1 MKRILILT
9 DIGFSNRDY
18 LRFGIETLKEKY
30 KVEIFDFTEWL
41 SPEYWRFYKE
51 KIFYCD
57 GYKKILNQN
66 DFEKN
71 IKENNILCV
80 IDYLSSDKSYLI
92 KNYIKTKQA
101 PIIKVQGATVLENKR
116 TFIELLYKLFFL
128 IIDPK
133 VLFKKILMILK
144 SKLMK
149 NKIKFSYDYLIISG
163 IAGLNTS
170 IARNAKKI
178 IKAHSYDYDIFLKSK
193 NQNSILHKEPYA
205 VFLDQCLPFH
215 PGPIFRGEKNLVTP
229 EKYYSALNYF
239 LKNFEDKTGLEVI
252 FAAHPRSRYDLWAKY
267 LYGRK
272 YYLFKTSEL
281 VKNSKIVLL
290 HTSTSISFAVLYNK
304 PLIFLTS
311 NEYKKSFDDFR
322 INSYSRTMSSLLFN
336 IDDKDNYSKI
346 PKGNE
351 IFSFD
356 KNKYKEY
363 KDAHIK
369 YSGTP
374 EDYLWNIFL
383 DNIEKE
389 IKN

>member
-1 MKRILILT
+1 MKKFLILT

-18 LRFGIETLKEKY
+18 LRFGIEILRKKY
-30 KVEIFDFTEWL
+30 QVEILDFTEWL
-41 SPEYWRFYKE
+41 SPEYWKTYKE

-57 GYKKILNQN
+57 GYKKILNYE

-71 IKENNILCV
+71 ITGKNIISV

-92 KNYIKTKQA
+92 KNYINKNQI
-101 PIIKVQGATVLENKR
+101 PITKVQAGTVLENKR
-116 TFIELLYKLFFL
+116 TFIEWLLKLFFL
-128 IIDPK
+128 ILDPK
-133 VLFKKILMILK
+133 VLLKKILMRLK
-144 SKLMK
+144 AKYIK
-149 NKIKFSYDYLIISG
+149 NKSNFSYNYLIIAG
-163 IAGLNTS
+163 FAGLNTP

-178 IKAHSYDYDIFLKSK
+178 IKAHTYDYDIFLKSK
-193 NQNSILHKEPYA
+193 NKTSILHKEPYA
-205 VFLDQCLPFH
+205 VFLDQYLPFH
-215 PGPIFRGEKNLVTP
+215 PASIFRKEKSLVTS
-229 EKYYSALNYF
+229 ENYYFSLNDF
-239 LKNFEDKTGLEVI
+239 FKNFEDKTGLEDV
-252 FAAHPRSRYDLWAKY
+252 FAAHPRSRYDLYSKY

-272 YYLFKTSEL
+272 YHLFKTSEL

-290 HTSTSISFAVLYNK
+290 HTSTSISFAILYNK

-322 INSYSRTMSSLLFN
+322 INSYSRTMNSLLFN

-346 PKGNE
+346 PKGNG

-363 KDAHIK
+363 KNEHIK

-374 EDYLWNIFL
+374 DNYLWNIFL
-383 DNIEKE
+383 DNIEKRV
-389 IKN
+389 